1 MELRRQRRAL
11 SLLYRVFVRGSTDG
25 TQVPYVPQKLRIAK
39 RATAPSVR
47 CRPEEIGVS
56 SSYLQEFLE
65 ALESDRGIALHTLSI
80 SRWGKPFLAVSAPGY
95 DLTVRHLTHS
105 VCKTVTGLAV
115 GLLISEGKLSLDTPL
130 YTLFPDKL
138 PPLYGGKN
146 KLITVRHLL
155 SMSSGVPFAEVGSV
169 TSEDWIRSFFD
180 SIPTFTP
187 GTGFAYNS
195 MNSYMLSAVVER
207 LSGKSLPDYLRPRLF
222 EPLGIDDI
230 VWERCPRGITK
241 GGWGLYLAPSDMLKI
256 GELILSRG
264 LYRGSRLIPEAW
276 IDEMC
281 RPHKETP
288 EKLGPYSYG
297 YQIWVA
303 EDGKSLLC
311 NGMLGQNIWICPE
324 NGIVLACNAGNCE
337 LYQQGNLIPLIRE
350 YFSRPF
356 PPSLP
361 KDRRAYR
368 RLRRVGESFFA
379 TRTFTKPYHAPHHEW
394 HGRGFPKILSTLPNT
409 TFVAAPNNFG
419 LLPVFVMLM
428 QNSLNRGIRSIHMGV
443 FDKKLYAYIK
453 EGDESYRIGIGF
465 SDFFENVVTVRGETY
480 LLRARGEFCDDTDG
494 FPVFKM
500 ELIFPEL
507 PCARRIK
514 LYYAEKEPFM
524 VLSEQPGQG
533 ILDGVLDN
541 LSMMMKRG
549 DFWAGLLRSRM
560 EKEWLAYRIRMS
572 FEQKLKLGRGKRP
585 ILPSP
590 VSIEEMEEGFETALR
605 ESCGEEKGK
614 KTSPKKK
621 GVEKKPV
628 PRSPKARQ
636 PSLKAAKAVAKAP
649 REKTASQANAPK
661 TPLAPKAPSAKARGQ
676 KNRKE
681 SPSVH
686 PKKAVGEKKK

>member
-1 MELRRQRRAL
+1 MELKRQRRAL
-11 SLLYRVFVRGSTDG
+11 SLMYRVFVRGSTDG
-25 TQVPYVPQKLRIAK
+25 AQVPYVPQKLRVAK
-39 RATAPSVR
+39 RAEAPLLR
-47 CRPEEIGVS
+47 YRPEEVGIS

-80 SRWGKPFLAVSAPGY
+80 SRWGKPFLAVAAPGY
-95 DLTVRHLTHS
+95 DLSVRHLTHS
-105 VCKTVTGLAV
+105 VCKTITGLAV
-115 GLLISEGKLSLDTPL
+115 GLLIDEGKLSLDTPI

-138 PPLYGGKN
+138 SPLYGGKSR
-146 KLITVRHLL
+146 LITVRHLL
-155 SMSSGVPFAEVGSV
+155 TMSTGVPFAETGSV
-169 TSEDWIRSFFD
+169 TSEDWVRSFFD
-180 SIPTFTP
+180 SVPSFTP

-195 MNSYMLSAVVER
+195 MNTYMLSAIIER
-207 LSGKSLPDYLRPRLF
+207 ITKKSLPEYLRPRLF

-256 GELILSRG
+256 GEVILSRG
-264 LYRGSRLIPEAW
+264 MYQGRRLIPERW

-281 RPHKETP
+281 RPHKATP
-288 EKLGPYSYG
+288 KKLGPYSYG

-350 YFSRPF
+350 YFTRPF
-356 PPSLP
+356 PTSLP
-361 KDRRAYR
+361 KNRRADR
-368 RLRRVGESFFA
+368 GLLRVAESFFS
-379 TRTFTKPYHAPHHEW
+379 TRSFTKPYHAPHHDW

-428 QNSLNRGIRSIHMGV
+428 QNSLNQGIHSIHMGV
-443 FDKKLYAYIK
+443 FEKKLYAFIR
-453 EGDESYRIGIGF
+453 EGNESYRIGIGF
-465 SDFFENVVTVRGETY
+465 SDFVENTVTIRGETY

-500 ELIFPEL
+500 EFIFPEL
-507 PCARRIK
+507 PCARRLK

-533 ILDGVLDN
+533 ILDGILDN

-549 DFWAGLLRSRM
+549 DFWADLLRSRM

-572 FEQKLKLGRGKRP
+572 FEQKLKLGRGRRP
-585 ILPSP
+585 TLPTPLSP
-590 VSIEEMEEGFETALR
+590 EEMEEGIKAASQETLT
-605 ESCGEEKGK
+605 EEKGK
-614 KTSPKKK
+614 PASSKKRAAAEEKAAREKRAKPSSQEAKALAKKGSKAPPKK
-621 GVEKKPV
+621 E
-628 PRSPKARQ
+628 
-636 PSLKAAKAVAKAP
+636 
-649 REKTASQANAPK
+649 T
-661 TPLAPKAPSAKARGQ
+661 APKAATAEKAAAS
-676 KNRKE
+676 KKPNSNSKATA
-681 SPSVH
+681 
-686 PKKAVGEKKK
+686 KKANKKAP

>member
-25 TQVPYVPQKLRIAK
+25 TQIPYTPQKLRIAK
-39 RATAPSVR
+39 RAEAPSVR
-47 CRPEEIGVS
+47 VRPEEIGLS
-56 SSYLQEFLE
+56 SSYLRDFLE

-80 SRWGKPFLAVSAPGY
+80 SRWGKPFLAVAAPGY
-95 DLTVRHLTHS
+95 DLSVRHLTHS

-115 GLLISEGKLSLDTPL
+115 GLLLDEGKLSLDTPL

-138 PPLYGGKN
+138 SPLYGGKSR
-146 KLITVRHLL
+146 LITIRHLL
-155 SMSSGVPFAEVGSV
+155 SMSSGVPFAETGSV

-180 SIPTFTP
+180 AVPTFTP

-195 MNSYMLSAVVER
+195 MNSYMLSAVIER
-207 LSGKSLPDYLRPRLF
+207 ITKQSLPDYLRPRLF

-241 GGWGLYLAPSDMLKI
+241 GGWGLYLAPGDMLKL

-264 LYRGSRLIPEAW
+264 MYKGRRLIPAKW

-281 RPHKETP
+281 RPHKATP

-324 NGIVLACNAGNCE
+324 NGIVLCCNAGNCE
-337 LYQQGNLIPLIRE
+337 LYQQGNLLPLVRE

-356 PPSLP
+356 PPSLK
-361 KDRRAYR
+361 KDRRGYR
-368 RLRRVGESFFA
+368 RLRRVAESFFA

-394 HGRGFPKILSTLPNT
+394 HGRGFPKLLSTLPNT

-428 QNSLNRGIRSIHMGV
+428 QNSLNQGIHSIHMGV

-453 EGDESYRIGIGF
+453 EGNESYRIGIGF
-465 SDFFENVVTVRGETY
+465 SDFVENVVTVRGESY

-500 ELIFPEL
+500 EFIFPEL

-533 ILDGVLDN
+533 ILDGILDN
-541 LSMMMKRG
+541 LSVTMKRG
-549 DFWAGLLRSRM
+549 DFWADLLRSRM

-585 ILPSP
+585 SLPNP
-590 VSIEEMEEGFETALR
+590 VSIEEMEEGFETAFR
-605 ESCGEEKGK
+605 ESFGEEKTKKAAPKRKGGVKESAARPQRGKNPSAEASLAIAKTKAKSPAKKASPKTAAPTAK
-614 KTSPKKK
+614 KT
-621 GVEKKPV
+621 
-628 PRSPKARQ
+628 
-636 PSLKAAKAVAKAP
+636 AAPQKAP
-649 REKTASQANAPK
+649 AKKT
-661 TPLAPKAPSAKARGQ
+661 TDKAP
-676 KNRKE
+676 
-681 SPSVH
+681 
-686 PKKAVGEKKK
+686 

>member
-11 SLLYRVFVRGSTDG
+11 SLMYRVFVRGSTDA

-39 RATAPSVR
+39 RAEAPAVR
-47 CRPEEIGVS
+47 CRPEEVGIS

-80 SRWGKPFLAVSAPGY
+80 SRWGKPFLAVAAPGY

-155 SMSSGVPFAEVGSV
+155 SMSTGVPFAETGSV
-169 TSEDWIRSFFD
+169 TSEDWVRSFFD

-195 MNSYMLSAVVER
+195 MNTYMLSAIIER
-207 LSGKSLPDYLRPRLF
+207 ITKQSLPDYLRPRLF

-230 VWERCPRGITK
+230 VWEKCPRGITK

-256 GELILSRG
+256 GEVILSRG
-264 LYRGSRLIPEAW
+264 LYRGSRLIPEKW
-276 IDEMC
+276 INEMC
-281 RPHKETP
+281 HPHKATP
-288 EKLGPYSYG
+288 EKLGAYSYG

-324 NGIVLACNAGNCE
+324 NGIVLCCNAGNCE

-350 YFSRPF
+350 YLSRPF
-356 PPSLP
+356 PSSLP
-361 KDRRAYR
+361 KNRRAYR
-368 RLRRVGESFFA
+368 RLHRVGESFFA

-428 QNSLNRGIRSIHMGV
+428 QNSLNQGIHSIHMGV
-443 FDKKLYAYIK
+443 FDKRLYAFIR
-453 EGDESYRIGIGF
+453 EGNESYRIGIGF
-465 SDFFENVVTVRGETY
+465 SDFVENVVTVRGETY

-500 ELIFPEL
+500 EFIFPEL

-533 ILDGVLDN
+533 ILDGILDN

-549 DFWAGLLRSRM
+549 DFWADLLRSRM

-585 ILPSP
+585 TLPNP
-590 VSIEEMEEGFETALR
+590 ISIEEMEEDFEAAFHETA
-605 ESCGEEKGK
+605 GEGK
-614 KTSPKKK
+614 DKKASPKKK
-621 GVEKKPV
+621 AAIEEKASRTKGAKPPLEAAKTLAKNGTKAPAEKAKAQKASSAANKTSAPKKPT
-628 PRSPKARQ
+628 
-636 PSLKAAKAVAKAP
+636 AKKTNKKAP
-649 REKTASQANAPK
+649 
-661 TPLAPKAPSAKARGQ
+661 
-676 KNRKE
+676 
-681 SPSVH
+681 
-686 PKKAVGEKKK
+686 

>member
-1 MELRRQRRAL
+1 MELKRQRRAL
-11 SLLYRVFVRGSTDG
+11 SLLYRVFVRGSTNG
-25 TQVPYVPQKLRIAK
+25 TQIPYKPQKLRIAK
-39 RATAPSVR
+39 RAEAPLVR
-47 CRPEEIGVS
+47 IRPEEAGIS
-56 SSYLQEFLE
+56 SSYLCEFLE

-80 SRWGKPFLAVSAPGY
+80 SRGGKPFLAVAAPGY

-115 GLLISEGKLSLDTPL
+115 GLLVDEGKLSLDTPL
-130 YTLFPDKL
+130 YTFFPDKL
-138 PPLYGGKN
+138 SPLYGGKSR
-146 KLITVRHLL
+146 LITIRHLL
-155 SMSSGVPFAEVGSV
+155 SMSSGVPFAETGSV

-180 SIPTFTP
+180 SVPSFTP

-195 MNSYMLSAVVER
+195 MNTYMLSAVIER
-207 LSGKSLPDYLRPRLF
+207 ITKQSLPDYLRPRLF
-222 EPLGIDDI
+222 EPLGIDDV
-230 VWERCPRGITK
+230 VWERCPLGITK
-241 GGWGLYLAPSDMLKI
+241 GGWGLYLAPQDMLKL
-256 GELILSRG
+256 GELILGRG
-264 LYRGSRLIPEAW
+264 LYKGRRLIPATW

-281 RPHKETP
+281 RPHKKTP
-288 EKLGPYSYG
+288 AKLGPYSYG

-337 LYQQGNLIPLIRE
+337 LYQQGNLLPLIRE

-356 PPSLP
+356 PPSLK
-361 KDRRAYR
+361 KDRGGYR
-368 RLRRVGESFFA
+368 RLKRLEESFFA
-379 TRTFTKPYHAPHHEW
+379 TRAFTKPYHAPHHEW
-394 HGRGFPKILSTLPNT
+394 HGRGFPRILSTLPNT

-443 FDKKLYAYIK
+443 FDKKLYAYIR

-465 SDFFENVVTVRGETY
+465 SDFVENVVTVRGESY

-500 ELIFPEL
+500 EFIFPEL

-541 LSMMMKRG
+541 LSMTMKRG
-549 DFWAGLLRSRM
+549 DFWADLLRSRM

-585 ILPSP
+585 TLPTP
-590 VSIEEMEEGFETALR
+590 LTLEETEKGFEAALSEMR
-605 ESCGEEKGK
+605 GEEKK
-614 KTSPKKK
+614 KKAPPKKAAA
-621 GVEKKPV
+621 
-628 PRSPKARQ
+628 PKAKQ
-636 PSLKAAKAVAKAP
+636 PAKEVAKTLAKAPPKKAAAPQTKTPLKKAAKGKAP
-649 REKTASQANAPK
+649 AAAKGTEQKPRKANRQTPK
-661 TPLAPKAPSAKARGQ
+661 
-676 KNRKE
+676 
-681 SPSVH
+681 SPR
-686 PKKAVGEKKK
+686 